1 MYRSTCH
8 RRSKNLFIHM
18 RNIPLPVV
26 LRPKDRGLP
35 PMSAGHVCETRCSRG
50 RTQDRRPFAECDHH
64 YRGSAGGSRTHKV
77 VIRVLHLLKQATSV
91 GVQLFC
97 AWIISSYSPSHETS
111 VEERAERLLGSA
123 YWNVSLYRKDFE

>member
-1 MYRSTCH
+1 MSAKHDVVEAEH
-8 RRSKNLFIHM
+8 RIDN
-18 RNIPLPVV
+18 PLPSVTISV
-26 LRPKDRGLP
+26 EAQR
-35 PMSAGHVCETRCSRG
+35 
-50 RTQDRRPFAECDHH
+50 
-64 YRGSAGGSRTHKV
+64 GGSRTHKV